1 MASDET
7 IDNNE
12 ILKFQAMAEE
22 WWDPSGKFKPLHM
35 LNPCRL
41 QYITDQISWH
51 YSLNLDSKSPFN
63 GLDILDIGCGGGL
76 LSEPMARMGAR
87 VLGADA
93 AERNISVAQAHA
105 KKSGLQID
113 YRHTSVEDL
122 VSESLKFDAILN
134 MEVIEHVASPSQFL
148 EACSD
153 LLKPNGLMICSTL
166 NRSIKSYV
174 NAIIGA
180 EYVMRWLPKGTHDW
194 SKFITPDEIG
204 DLIEAVDL
212 QIIDKKGFS
221 FNKFFWK
228 WSISDNDLD
237 TNYVVSCVKPS

>member
-1 MASDET
+1 MASNDT

-22 WWDPSGKFKPLHM
+22 WWDPLGKFKPLHM

-51 YSLNLDSKSPFN
+51 NSINLDNKEPFN
-63 GLDILDIGCGGGL
+63 GLDLLDIGCGGGL
-76 LSEPMARMGAR
+76 LSEPMARMGAQ

-93 AERNISVAQAHA
+93 AKRNIPIAQAHA
-105 KKSGLQID
+105 KQSNLKID
-113 YRHTSVEDL
+113 YRHASVEDL
-122 VSESLKFDAILN
+122 VSESLKFDVILN
-134 MEVIEHVASPSQFL
+134 MEVIEHVASPPQFL
-148 EACSD
+148 EACCA

-166 NRSIKSYV
+166 NRSIKSYF

-194 SKFITPDEIG
+194 SKFITPDEIAH
-204 DLIEAVDL
+204 LIEVSGL
-212 QIIDKKGFS
+212 KMIDKKGFS
-221 FNKFFWK
+221 FNKFLWK
-228 WSISDNDLD
+228 WSISDKDLD
-237 TNYVVSCVKPS
+237 TNYVVSCIK

>member
-1 MASDET
+1 MASDNT

-22 WWDPSGKFKPLHM
+22 WWDPLGKFKPLHM

-51 YSLNLDSKSPFN
+51 NSINLDNKDPFN
-63 GLDILDIGCGGGL
+63 GLNLLDIGCGGGL

-93 AERNISVAQAHA
+93 AKRNIPIAQAHA
-105 KKSGLQID
+105 KQSNLQID
-113 YRHTSVEDL
+113 YRHASVEDL
-122 VSESLKFDAILN
+122 VSESLKFDVILN
-134 MEVIEHVASPSQFL
+134 MEVIEHVASPPQFL
-148 EACSD
+148 EACYA

-166 NRSIKSYV
+166 NRSIKSYI

-194 SKFITPDEIG
+194 SKFITPDEIAH
-204 DLIEAVDL
+204 LIEVSGL
-212 QIIDKKGFS
+212 KMIDKKGFS
-221 FNKFFWK
+221 FNKFLWK
-228 WSISDNDLD
+228 WSISDKDLD
-237 TNYVVSCVKPS
+237 TNYVVSCIK